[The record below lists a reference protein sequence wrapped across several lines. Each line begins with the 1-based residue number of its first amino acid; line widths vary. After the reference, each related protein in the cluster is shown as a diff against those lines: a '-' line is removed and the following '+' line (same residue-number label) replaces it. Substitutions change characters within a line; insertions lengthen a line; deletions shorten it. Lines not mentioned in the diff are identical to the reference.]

1 MTHRIATFA
10 GAVMVITAGLTAGA
24 GLASRAGHSKHTNG
38 CCRLYERSPRG
49 TGGTL
54 ERTFCGPATVT
65 VTVNGKSFKLS
76 QGQCV
81 TTSKYISVNIGV
93 LLARAT
99 GKRPNYFGVDIG
111 AVPGSTSSPAGK
123 DGTYKSGIALA
134 LTYANKSYAVDSD
147 IGPTTATLSGNRT
160 TRHCDGQGPHRRDA
174 DRQIPLLAARCMR
187 AGACT

>member
-24 GLASRAGHSKHTNG
+24 GVASGPAIASTRTAAAACTSGA
-38 CCRLYERSPRG
+38 REV
-49 TGGTL
+49 GGTI

-123 DGTYKSGIALA
+123 DGRYKSGIALA

-160 TRHCDGQGPHRRDA
+160 RGTVTGKALTGETLTAKFHC
-174 DRQIPLLAARCMR
+174 
-187 AGACT
+187 